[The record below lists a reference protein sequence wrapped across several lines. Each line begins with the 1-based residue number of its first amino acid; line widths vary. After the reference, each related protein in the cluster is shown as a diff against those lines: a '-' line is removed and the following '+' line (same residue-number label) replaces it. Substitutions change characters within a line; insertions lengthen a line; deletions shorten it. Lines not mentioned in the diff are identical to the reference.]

1 MNLRERRIGTG
12 SAERSS
18 HRASLRVAV
27 CAVAAWV
34 GGDVV
39 NAAGLKP
46 KTLEAFQLYVSV
58 TETRMETELDSE
70 TPLLWVDRLPDSER
84 EEAYAH
90 LRAGELVIEQL
101 ETRQHGKKIK
111 VPDGLIHHWIG
122 TVLIPDVSLE
132 RTLATVQDYDRWSV
146 LYEPNVRQSRLLH
159 RDGSRF
165 KVYLQVIIR
174 RIVTVVLN
182 TEYDIEYVH
191 LDDHHVHARSFS
203 TRITEVEHPGT
214 IRERERP
221 EGQDRGFLRRV
232 RNYCLFEER
241 TGDTYM
247 QCESVSL
254 SADIPLLLKVFIQ
267 PIVNDIPK
275 RVFTFMLEATRT
287 RLTCRQRGSQ
297 EPSRD
302 AVRRL
307 AAP

>member
-1 MNLRERRIGTG
+1 MNCRELRIGTG

-18 HRASLRVAV
+18 QLASLRVAV
-27 CAVAAWV
+27 CAIAASV
-34 GGDVV
+34 GADVV

-46 KTLEAFQLYVSV
+46 KTLEAFQRYVTI
-58 TETRMETELDSE
+58 TEARMEAELDSD
-70 TPLLWVDRLPDSER
+70 TPLLWVDRLPDNER

-101 ETRQHGKKIK
+101 ETRQHGRKIK
-111 VPDGLIHHWIG
+111 VPDALIHHWIG
-122 TVLIPDVSLE
+122 TVLIPDVTLE
-132 RTLATVQDYDRWSV
+132 RTIATVQDYDQWSV

-165 KVYLQVIIR
+165 KVYLQVFIR

-191 LDDHHVHARSFS
+191 LDDHHASARSFS
-203 TRITEVEHPGT
+203 TRIAEVEHPGT
-214 IRERERP
+214 MAEREKP

-232 RNYCLFEER
+232 RNYCWFEER
-241 TGDTYM
+241 AGDTYM

-287 RLTCRQRGSQ
+287 RLTGRQRGSQ
-297 EPSRD
+297 ETSRD
-302 AVRRL
+302 VVTRL
-307 AAP
+307 AGA